1 MPIAP
6 PLPGCRSIRELL
18 HCTAPALAAQP
29 WLERQFAVLRD
40 VLPVPSKSNADDWWL
55 VDGEG
60 TAIRLGGV
68 KRMTLLA
75 RSGGH
80 PIDVA
85 GIWNGLEFR
94 TLGVRDDSGYQP
106 LL

>member
-1 MPIAP
+1 M
-6 PLPGCRSIRELL
+6 L
-18 HCTAPALAAQP
+18 HCTAQALAAQP

-40 VLPVPSKSNADDWWL
+40 VLPIPPTSNADDWWL
-55 VDGEG
+55 VDSEDI
-60 TAIRLGGV
+60 AIRLGGA

-85 GIWNGLEFR
+85 GIWNGFEFR
-94 TLGVRDDSGYQP
+94 PLGVRDDSGYQP
-106 LL
+106 LI